1 MQYEC
6 KQVVSRISA
15 NSLCSKAE
23 AGGDKDQSNLAGM
36 MGVPQLVNA
45 ARGLPSPTC
54 EFSSVPL

>member
-6 KQVVSRISA
+6 KQVIRRISA

-23 AGGDKDQSNLAGM
+23 AGGDKDQWNPADVMSA
-36 MGVPQLVNA
+36 PQLVNT
-45 ARGLPSPTC
+45 ARRLPLPTC